1 MSPSWWHPKGVLTH
15 VGLPYFRSDDKLQSL
30 ESQSL
35 NMSCTNGL
43 ALLFPDLKASV
54 PTMTMKNYIYEQ
66 KRCYWFYRGDMRVF
80 KEFTLLS
87 QKKKQKTKKIPL
99 DFFFFSWQSW
109 MSKGSDWNCILVRF
123 ISTEPIWNSIRFL
136 LLLSFCLF
144 STSPAAYGGSQV
156 RGLIRAVAAGLRHS
170 YRHSHSNARSEL
182 HLRPTPQLTAMPD
195 P

>member
-1 MSPSWWHPKGVLTH
+1 MSPSWWHPKGVLTQ

-99 DFFFFSWQSW
+99 DFFFFHGNPGWARAGIETVSWLDSFPLSQY
-109 MSKGSDWNCILVRF
+109 G
-123 ISTEPIWNSIRFL
+123 TL
-136 LLLSFCLF
+136 LDFCCCCLF
-144 STSPAAYGGSQV
+144 VFLAP
-156 RGLIRAVAAGLRHS
+156 
-170 YRHSHSNARSEL
+170 
-182 HLRPTPQLTAMPD
+182 HLQHMEVSRWGV
-195 P
+195 